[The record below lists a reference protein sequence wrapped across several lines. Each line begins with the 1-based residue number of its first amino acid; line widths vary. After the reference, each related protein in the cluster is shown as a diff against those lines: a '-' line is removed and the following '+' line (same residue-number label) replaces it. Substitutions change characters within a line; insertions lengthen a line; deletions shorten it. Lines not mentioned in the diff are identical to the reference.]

1 MMGAPQ
7 SGNRFDPRIAAAAKR
22 DRSIL
27 GYEEWFDLD
36 NSNLDDNDYLNGSTA
51 GFGKKL
57 REINREINNE

>member
-1 MMGAPQ
+1 MGAPQ

-36 NSNLDDNDYLNGSTA
+36 NSNLDESSPRN
-51 GFGKKL
+51 
-57 REINREINNE
+57 